1 MSTAIQRAQL
11 SEFLKSCRARLSPS
25 TVGLP
30 SAGRR
35 RTPGLRRED
44 VAALAGLSATWYTW
58 LEQGRD
64 VRASDRVL
72 ESLSRTLRLATEERD
87 YLFSLAQS
95 RPAPLQAA
103 RIDEVPDAVKRTLNA
118 LNVPAEVI
126 TPRWDVIYWN
136 SMVTRCFRDYGALAP
151 ERRNLIRIL
160 MTSPEY
166 QEDPAEYEAM
176 ARRIT
181 AKLRVDYSQAGSD
194 PGFDALIEEMTEIS
208 PMFRDLWRS
217 PEICSRSE
225 GVHLLKHP
233 QLGGITFEHTSYVVE
248 GSPTLRVVIF
258 APHDPESATKV
269 AKIAAGECAGRGAK
283 ATAA

>member
-1 MSTAIQRAQL
+1 MSNAIQRAQL
-11 SEFLKSCRARLSPS
+11 SEFLKSCRGRLSPAI
-25 TVGLP
+25 VGLP
-30 SAGRR
+30 AAGRR

-72 ESLSRTLRLATEERD
+72 ESLSRTLRLSGEERD

-95 RPAPLQAA
+95 RPAPLQAS
-103 RIDEVPDAVKRTLNA
+103 RVEEVPDSIKRTLNA

-136 SMVTRCFRDYGALAP
+136 AMVKRCFRDYDALAP
-151 ERRNLIRIL
+151 ERRNLVRIL
-160 MTSPEY
+160 LTSPEY
-166 QEDPAEYEAM
+166 QEDPAEYETM
-176 ARRIT
+176 ARRVL
-181 AKLRVDYSQAGSD
+181 AKLRVDYSQAGGD
-194 PGFDALIEEMTEIS
+194 PGFDALIEEMSEIS
-208 PMFRDLWRS
+208 PKFRELWRS
-217 PEICSRSE
+217 PEIRSRSE

-248 GSPTLRVVIF
+248 GSPGLRVVIF
-258 APHDPESATKV
+258 APHDRESAEKV
-269 AKIAAGECAGRGAK
+269 AKIAMADDKPAR
-283 ATAA
+283 AA

>member
-1 MSTAIQRAQL
+1 MTSATRRTQL
-11 SEFLKSCRARLSPS
+11 TEFLKSCRARLSP
-25 TVGLP
+25 TALGLP
-30 SAGRR
+30 SGGRR

-72 ESLSRTLRLATEERD
+72 ESLSRTLRLSTEERD
-87 YLFSLAQS
+87 YLFSLAQN
-95 RPAPLQAA
+95 RPAPLQ
-103 RIDEVPDAVKRTLNA
+103 RTQIDEAPDTIKRTLDS

-136 SMVTRCFRDYGALAP
+136 DMVTRCFRDYGALPP

-166 QEDPAEYEAM
+166 QANPDEFLAM

-181 AKLRVDYSQAGSD
+181 AKLRVDYSQAAGD
-194 PGFDALIEEMTEIS
+194 PTFDALIEEMCEVS
-208 PMFRDLWRS
+208 PTFRELWRS
-217 PEICSRSE
+217 PEIRTRSE

-248 GSPTLRVVIF
+248 GVPSLRVVIF
-258 APHDPESATKV
+258 APHDLESAR
-269 AKIAAGECAGRGAK
+269 KIAQIARQSDGSR
-283 ATAA
+283 AA

>member
-1 MSTAIQRAQL
+1 MSNTTQRIQM
-11 SEFLKSCRARLSPS
+11 SEFLKSCRARLAPAA
-25 TVGLP
+25 VGLP

-72 ESLSRTLRLATEERD
+72 ESLSRTLRLSSEERD
-87 YLFSLAQS
+87 YLFSLAQN
-95 RPAPLQAA
+95 RPAPLQTAKV
-103 RIDEVPDAVKRTLNA
+103 DDVPETIKRTLDA

-136 SMVTRCFRDYGALAP
+136 AMVTRCFRDYGALPP

-166 QEDPAEYEAM
+166 QQDPVEYEAM

-181 AKLRVDYSQAGSD
+181 AKLRVDYSQS
-194 PGFDALIEEMTEIS
+194 PGDAAFDALIDEMSEVS
-208 PMFRDLWRS
+208 PMFRELWRS
-217 PEICSRSE
+217 PEITGHSE
-225 GVHLLKHP
+225 GVHAESHP
-233 QLGGITFEHTSYVVE
+233 SLGEITFAHSSYVVE
-248 GSPTLRVVIF
+248 GAPSLRVVIY
-258 APHDPESATKV
+258 APYGAESTAKLARLAREQPSV
-269 AKIAAGECAGRGAK
+269 AA
-283 ATAA
+283 

>member
-1 MSTAIQRAQL
+1 MNMTSATQRAQL
-11 SEFLKSCRARLSPS
+11 SEFLKSCRARLSPQV
-25 TVGLP
+25 VGLP
-30 SAGRR
+30 AGGRR

-72 ESLSRTLRLATEERD
+72 ESLTRTLRLSGEERE
-87 YLFSLAQS
+87 YLFSLAQN
-95 RPAPLQAA
+95 RPAPLQPAHIA
-103 RIDEVPDAVKRTLNA
+103 EAPETVRRTLDA
-118 LNVPAEVI
+118 LNLPAEVI

-136 SMVTRCFRDYGALAP
+136 DMVTRCFRDYGAMEP
-151 ERRNLIRIL
+151 EQRNLIRIL

-166 QEDPAEYEAM
+166 QEDPAEFDAM

-181 AKLRVDYSQAGSD
+181 AKLRVDYSQAGGD
-194 PGFDALIEEMTEIS
+194 PSFDALIEEMSEVS
-208 PMFRDLWRS
+208 PTFRELWRS
-217 PEICSRSE
+217 PEIRTRSE

-248 GSPTLRVVIF
+248 GVPSLRVVIF
-258 APHDPESATKV
+258 APHDAESAR
-269 AKIAAGECAGRGAK
+269 KISQIARQAEASKAA
-283 ATAA
+283 

>member
-1 MSTAIQRAQL
+1 MNMTSAAQRAQL
-11 SEFLKSCRARLSPS
+11 SEFLKSCRGRLSPQV
-25 TVGLP
+25 VGLP
-30 SAGRR
+30 PGGRR

-72 ESLSRTLRLATEERD
+72 ESLTRTLRLSTEERD
-87 YLFSLAQS
+87 YLFSLAQN

-103 RIDEVPDAVKRTLNA
+103 RVEELPDSVTRTLDA

-136 SMVTRCFRDYGALAP
+136 DMVKRCFRDYGKIEP
-151 ERRNLIRIL
+151 DRRNLFRIL

-166 QEDPAEYEAM
+166 QEDPDEFAAM

-181 AKLRVDYSQAGSD
+181 AKLRVDYSQAVGD
-194 PGFDALIEEMTEIS
+194 PSFDALIDEMSEAS
-208 PMFRDLWRS
+208 PTFRELWRS
-217 PEICSRSE
+217 PEIRTRSE
-225 GVHLLKHP
+225 GVHLLRHP

-248 GSPTLRVVIF
+248 GAPSLRVVIF
-258 APHDPESATKV
+258 APHDAESARKMSQ
-269 AKIAAGECAGRGAK
+269 IARQAEGPK
-283 ATAA
+283 AA